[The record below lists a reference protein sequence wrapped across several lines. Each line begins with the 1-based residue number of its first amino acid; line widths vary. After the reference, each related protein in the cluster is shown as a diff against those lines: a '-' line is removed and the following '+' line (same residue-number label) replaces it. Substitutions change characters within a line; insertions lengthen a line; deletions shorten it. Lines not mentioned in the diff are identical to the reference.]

1 MLEKLDSDGA
11 DVFRDA
17 GYTSIQEGNWEAA
30 LQDLNEAHR
39 RRPHGPYIRLLL
51 AQVLIELQRINEA
64 IPHLQSIAHQEF
76 PEQQT
81 KLKIQL
87 EKKINFH
94 PTTERKS
101 KAPNIK
107 KSEIINQLISQ
118 FNLKK
123 YLEYNKITNELCFD
137 QIVCQNKI
145 IAYILEPD
153 YKDITT
159 HEYANYVMHAHPHL
173 QFTSLDTLLKQ
184 HSTSKFDVIFF
195 DPTHLRPDVDQ
206 ALQKLPSLLNPGGF
220 LVVHGCNPASK
231 NFTSKEQ
238 ISDAWL
244 GETYKAFSLFR
255 LHNPESSFTIKEDYG
270 VGIIFNHNLTLDYP
284 IGSEISYEEFDARRV
299 EFLNL
304 VTYRTF
310 RERLR
315 EHNPLLLMHGAIQN
329 QRIVVVLGMHRS
341 GTSALTHGL
350 SCLGIDLGDNLLEP
364 AKNNN
369 PKGFFEDA
377 DINSL
382 NVEIL
387 EYLGLNWDSTTP
399 ITIEDLT
406 KPEINQFLTKAI
418 LLIQE
423 KLSGKLIF
431 GLKEP
436 RIARLF
442 PFWQRVFAYFKLPI
456 DYVFACRNPLS
467 IADSLNKRDNIPLEK
482 SYDLWLQYVIPCFI
496 QAQQLIKVVVDYDLL
511 MKNPRRE
518 LMRIGR
524 QLNIPIN
531 DNDPSLRKYCVNFLD
546 QQLRHTQYM
555 PTDVM
560 VNTQLPETVKQA
572 YWLLYNLAQDEISIQ
587 ANEIRDQFIQFCKEI
602 N

>member
-1 MLEKLDSDGA
+1 MSKIPNNDGA
-11 DVFRDA
+11 DIFRDA
-17 GYTSIQEGNWEAA
+17 GYVSIQQKNWAAA
-30 LQDLNEAHR
+30 LQNLIEAHQ

-51 AQVLIELQRINEA
+51 AQVLIEVRRIDEA
-64 IPHLQSIAHQEF
+64 IPHLEAIASQEF
-76 PEQQT
+76 PDHQAALKRKLESKIGFQAVRQQ
-81 KLKIQL
+81 
-87 EKKINFH
+87 
-94 PTTERKS
+94 KS
-101 KAPNIK
+101 KVDKIK
-107 KSEIINQLISQ
+107 KSEIINQLVLQ
-118 FNLKK
+118 FNLNS
-123 YLEYNKITNELCFD
+123 YLEYNKVTGELCID
-137 QIVCQNKI
+137 DVACQNKFI
-145 IAYILEPD
+145 TYISEPD
-153 YKDITT
+153 YKSTSINECGDYLTD
-159 HEYANYVMHAHPHL
+159 AHQNL
-173 QFTSLDTLLKQ
+173 QFTPLNTLFTQ
-184 HSTSKFDVIFF
+184 HSTSKFDIIYF
-195 DPTHLRPDVDQ
+195 DPTQVGPDVNI
-206 ALQKLPSLLNPGGF
+206 ALQKLSALLNPGGF
-220 LVVHGCNPASK
+220 LIIHGCNPESK
-231 NFTSKEQ
+231 NLTSKKQ
-238 ISDAWL
+238 ISDTWL
-244 GETYKAFSLFR
+244 GETFKGFSLFR
-255 LHNPESSFTIKEDYG
+255 LYNPLASFTINEDCGIG
-270 VGIIFNHNLTLDYP
+270 VVFNHNLDLDYP
-284 IGSEISYEEFDARRV
+284 INFEFSYEEFDAQRV

-304 VTYRTF
+304 ITYRTF

-315 EHNPLLLMHGAIQN
+315 EHNPLLLMRGAIQN

-387 EYLGLNWDSTTP
+387 ECLGLNWDSTTP

-511 MKNPRRE
+511 MENPRRE

-531 DNDPSLRKYCVNFLD
+531 DNDPNLQKYYVNFLD

-587 ANEIRDQFIQFCKEI
+587 ANEIRDQFIQFYKEI